1 MSFTFSTALTGLQA
15 ASQSLNLTGNNIAN
29 ANTTAFKGATLSFAD
44 VFTNSTGVRLNGA
57 GTTLQIGNGVRVAS
71 TQINFAQGTLTD
83 SASPTSMA
91 IEGNGFFVVEDQT
104 GARLFTRAGEF
115 VVDRS
120 GALVT
125 PSGQRVMGYGAVNGA
140 IPAGAPLVPLTV
152 PVGEKL
158 PPVVTTQATLRMNL
172 NAADAAGAQ
181 FSAPAQ
187 VYDTK
192 GDAHTL
198 ELIFVKQA
206 NGSYQVTAQLDGNAA
221 QLSVDGGAAAATP
234 ATLTFDANGQLTAPN
249 TLSVV
254 PNQALLNGAS
264 LPAIAVN
271 LRQANG
277 TPNLTNYAA
286 PSGVASTDQDGFGAG
301 DLAGLS
307 LASDRSGTLYAIFS
321 NGQRRALGQVP
332 VAVFNAQNG
341 LRRLGNNL
349 FGETLTSG
357 QPSIGTAGTSG
368 RGELVGGA
376 LEQSNVDIATEFTDL
391 IVAQR
396 SFQANS
402 RVITTLNQTLQELLQ
417 II

>member
-57 GTTLQIGNGVRVAS
+57 GTTLQIGNGVRVAA

-83 SASPTSMA
+83 SASPTSAA
-91 IEGNGFFVVEDQT
+91 IEGNGFFVVQDQT
-104 GARLFTRAGEF
+104 GARLYTRAGEF
-115 VVDRS
+115 VVDRT

-125 PSGQRVMGYGAVNGA
+125 PGGQRVLGYEAVNGA
-140 IPAGAPLVPLTV
+140 IPTGAPLAPLTV

-172 NAADAAGAQ
+172 NAADAAGAR
-181 FSAPAQ
+181 FNAPAQ

-192 GDAHTL
+192 GNAHTF
-198 ELIFVKQA
+198 ELVFVKQA

-221 QLSVDGGAAAATP
+221 QLSVDGGAPGAGP

-271 LRQANG
+271 LRQTNGAANI
-277 TPNLTNYAA
+277 TNYAA
-286 PSGVASTDQDGFGAG
+286 PSGVASTDQDGFAAG
-301 DLAGLS
+301 DLASLS
-307 LASDRSGTLYAIFS
+307 LAADRSGTLYAIFS
-321 NGQRRALGQVP
+321 NGQRRMLGQVP

-368 RGELVGGA
+368 RGEIVGGA